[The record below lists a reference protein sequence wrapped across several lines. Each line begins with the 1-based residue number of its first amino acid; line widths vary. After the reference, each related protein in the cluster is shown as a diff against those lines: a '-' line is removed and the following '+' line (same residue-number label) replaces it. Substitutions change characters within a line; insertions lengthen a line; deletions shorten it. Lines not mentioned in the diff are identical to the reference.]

1 MRILHILDTLSMGG
15 AENLLIGL
23 AGKQVACGHDVVVS
37 PLVCPEHTPIRDK
50 MEEKGVKVQP
60 LKGKGTVYNPL
71 FILRIIKV
79 IHHFDIIHVHLFPA
93 LYWAGFAKMFSFSNT
108 PLVYTEHSTTNR
120 RRGNFVLRTVD
131 RFIYQNGYKMVIAC
145 SEKALETYQ
154 KTYPAVK
161 HVSFI
166 NNGVDIKNNQNAVPY
181 AKKDFLGLNEDGFIV
196 TMVARFMPVKRQDI
210 IVEAIAKLPSDIHA
224 VFVGGNIDDRGVV
237 RISSMADKMGVS
249 DRVHFLYV
257 RTDVPRILKTSDVIL
272 MASDYEGLS
281 LSSIEGMAAGKPFV
295 ASNVDGLR
303 EVVGGAGILFDNT
316 DIESLIQPILKLYS
330 DKDFYDKV
338 AAKCSKRAGDYA
350 LEGMVN
356 DYIEVYQKALA
367 KKARMHE
374 QTKDK
379 RCC

>member
-1 MRILHILDTLSMGG
+1 MKILHILDTLSMGG

-37 PLVCPEHTPIRDK
+37 PLVCPEHTPVRDK
-50 MEEKGVKVQP
+50 MEDKGIKVQP
-60 LKGKGTVYNPL
+60 LKDKGTVYNPL
-71 FILRIIKV
+71 FILKIIGV
-79 IHHFDIIHVHLFPA
+79 MHHFDIIHVHLFPA
-93 LYWAGFAKMFSFSNT
+93 LYWAGFAKIFSFSNT
-108 PLVYTEHSTTNR
+108 PIVYTEHSTTNR
-120 RRGNFVLRTVD
+120 RRENFVLRTVD

-145 SEKALETYQ
+145 SRKALETYQ
-154 KTYPAVK
+154 ETYPAVK
-161 HVSFI
+161 HVCFI
-166 NNGVDIKNNQNAVPY
+166 NNGVDIKNNKNAVPY
-181 AKKDFLGLNEDGFIV
+181 AKKDFLGLNEDAFIV

-224 VFVGGNIDDRGVV
+224 VFVGGDIDDRGVV

-295 ASNVDGLR
+295 ASNVNGLR
-303 EVVGGAGILFDNT
+303 EVVGGAGILFENT

-330 DKDFYDKV
+330 DKDFYNKV

-356 DYIEVYQKALA
+356 DYIEVYRKVSE
-367 KKARMHE
+367 KKGSN
-374 QTKDK
+374 T
-379 RCC
+379 